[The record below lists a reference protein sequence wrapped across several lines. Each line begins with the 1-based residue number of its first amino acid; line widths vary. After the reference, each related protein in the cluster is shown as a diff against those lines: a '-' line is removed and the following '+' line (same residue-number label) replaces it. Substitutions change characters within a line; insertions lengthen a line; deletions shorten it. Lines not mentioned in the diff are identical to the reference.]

1 VAVNTYSGPA
11 LRRRDEMLRIIRE
24 ARVRSQD
31 ELQRLLRHRGYPAAQ
46 PTVSRDLRELGVAK
60 GPAGYVL
67 PTPAPASPAAG
78 LRPSGGSA
86 PAAHGEE
93 KLSRAVREFV
103 LSVEPAGS
111 LVVLRT
117 PPADAPPVARAIDE
131 ASLPEIVGTISG
143 DDTIFLAAR
152 SASAAAALTRRLR
165 SLIGPGAKSSNASRS
180 AQPRLSKRS

>member
-1 VAVNTYSGPA
+1 M
-11 LRRRDEMLRIIRE
+11 RRRDEMLRIIRE
-24 ARVRSQD
+24 ATVRSQD

-67 PTPAPASPAAG
+67 PAAAVPSPGAPLRAADAAPAAG
-78 LRPSGGSA
+78 K
-86 PAAHGEE
+86 GEE

-117 PPADAPPVARAIDE
+117 PPADASPVARAIDE
-131 ASLPEIVGTISG
+131 TSLPEIVGTISG
-143 DDTIFLAAR
+143 DDTIFLATR
-152 SASAAAALTRRLR
+152 SAAAAAALTRRLR
-165 SLIGPGAKSSNASRS
+165 ALIGPEAKSRSASRS
-180 AQPRLSKRS
+180 AQPRRSKRS